1 MKNQVSIFE
10 NFKSLKIDM
19 KKNGWI
25 IEAFNFRYKNLDYIV
40 LAKLYQKQEKRPK
53 YALLKTE
60 IIRANDA
67 NHNITLSVN
76 SNGFMTD
83 AKSLRDFF
91 NIQYSENLGNIL
103 QQFNQHFS
111 RFIPIQINP
120 LKSQNLKDAM
130 IISLSKSDSED
141 PNKIFCFTVRRNP
154 NKKKNF

>member
-76 SNGFMTD
+76 SNGF
-83 AKSLRDFF
+83 
-91 NIQYSENLGNIL
+91 NIQKIL
-103 QQFNQHFS
+103 EIFS
-111 RFIPIQINP
+111 NS
-120 LKSQNLKDAM
+120 L
-130 IISLSKSDSED
+130 IS
-141 PNKIFCFTVRRNP
+141 IFQGLFLF
-154 NKKKNF
+154 K